1 MSLKSL
7 KIEIIGIG
15 NELTTGRVLDQNAGY
30 AAGRLSSHGFRVT
43 RIVFIPDRARDIR
56 SALIQAGKRAEAVLV
71 TGGLGGTLDDIT
83 AEVVSK
89 TFNRPLRLHPS
100 LLNQIKVFLKKRGLP
115 WDPVFEKMAWLPSGV
130 ELFHPRPKA
139 AGFFLEEKGIPFFF
153 LPGVPAEMRRIL
165 DRQII
170 PRLLQGRPDQQV
182 SKQRIYK
189 IFGLVEPEINR
200 RLQDLEQE
208 YGSVQL
214 GFYPNFPENH
224 LTVLVRAEKAFR
236 ADQLL
241 DELEGEIEDRLGDT
255 IVGRNDE
262 TLESVIGELLRGKKL
277 TLSVA
282 ESCTGGLISHRIT
295 NFPGSSD
302 YFDRGLVVYSNQ
314 AKRELLGVSTRIL
327 NRYGAVSEKTALAM
341 ASGIQERS
349 RSDLGLAV
357 TGIAGPGGGTPEK
370 PVGTVWIA
378 LAAPRGVRAGHYL
391 FGGRRRQIKVMTAYT
406 ALDWLRRY
414 LRDDSFLF
422 GR

>member
-1 MSLKSL
+1 MAS

-30 AAGRLSSHGFRVT
+30 AAGRLSSHGFQVT
-43 RIVFIPDRARDIR
+43 RIVFIPDRAREIR
-56 SALIQAGKRAEAVLV
+56 SALVQAGRRADAVLV

-83 AEVVSK
+83 AAVVAE
-89 TFNRPLRLHPS
+89 TFRRPLRLQTS
-100 LLNQIKVFLKKRGLP
+100 LLNQIKGFLKKRGLP
-115 WDPVFEKMAWLPSGV
+115 WDPVFEKMAWLPEGV

-139 AGFFLEEKGIPFFF
+139 AGFLLEEKGKPFFF

-170 PRLLQGRPDQQV
+170 PRLLQSRPDQQV
-182 SKQRIYK
+182 SKQRVYK
-189 IFGLVEPEINR
+189 IFGLLEPEINR
-200 RLQDLEQE
+200 RLQDLEQRD
-208 YGSVQL
+208 GSVQL

-241 DELEGEIEDRLGDT
+241 DRLENEIEARLGDT
-255 IVGRNDE
+255 IVGRNEE
-262 TLESVIGELLRGKKL
+262 TLESVIGELLRERKL
-277 TLSVA
+277 TLAVA
-282 ESCTGGLISHRIT
+282 ESCTGGLIGHRIT
-295 NFPGSSD
+295 NIPGSSD
-302 YFDRGLVVYSNQ
+302 YFDRGLAVYSNR
-314 AKRELLGVSTRIL
+314 AKRDLLGVPARTL

-341 ASGIQERS
+341 AAGVRERS

-378 LAAPRGVRAGHYL
+378 LASCEGARAGHYL
-391 FGGRRRQIKVMTAYT
+391 FGGRRQQIKIMTAYT
-406 ALDWLRRY
+406 ALDWVRRA
-414 LRDDSFLF
+414 LQHDSLLL